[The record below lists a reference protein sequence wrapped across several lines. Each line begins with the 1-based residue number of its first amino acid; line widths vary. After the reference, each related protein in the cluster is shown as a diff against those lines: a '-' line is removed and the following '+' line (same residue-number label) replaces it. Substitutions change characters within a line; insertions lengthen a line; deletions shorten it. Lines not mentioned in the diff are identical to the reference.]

1 MQTSYRIR
9 VKGSIVTGQKRLD
22 SQILSQKYLQKIE
35 YIKIRLKIIWYLGLF
50 PLGFLVGQN
59 IL

>member
-1 MQTSYRIR
+1 MQTSYRIL

>member
-1 MQTSYRIR
+1 
-9 VKGSIVTGQKRLD
+9 VKGSIVMGQKWLD